1 MTGEL
6 CEIGCWCYW
15 CWLLL
20 TIICE
25 ASIMA
30 FVLLAAI
37 FLTSAGFLVGSA
49 VTPAQSPPAETAP
62 APAPDVMDPSSM
74 VPLPGR
80 DAALQKA
87 EDPRVPALHAE

>member
-1 MTGEL
+1 MTGDL
-6 CEIGCWCYW
+6 CENGGWCCW

-30 FVLLAAI
+30 FVFLAAI
-37 FLTSAGFLVGSA
+37 FLTSAGFLVGAA

-62 APAPDVMDPSSM
+62 APVPDLMDPSSM

-80 DAALQKA
+80 DAALQTA
-87 EDPRVPALHAE
+87 EDLRVAALHAE